1 MVVSAGMQTEKE
13 KLNNMFYGLYMII
26 PGQFTLLDNQYV
38 SFSKQN
44 LKIIIQGVPDTVYNY
59 SINSIAQL
67 YYRGA
72 PIKAIEVKL
81 DNLGSTNA
89 TGPNNL
95 SNLLTMGL
103 GMRPPTSIYMTYDNE
118 TGLFSLKN
126 QQRSNILT
134 LQRISD

>member
-1 MVVSAGMQTEKE
+1 MQTEKE

-26 PGQFTLLDNQYV
+26 PGQFTLLDNQYL
-38 SFSKQN
+38 SFSKKN
-44 LKIIIQGVPDTVYNY
+44 LKIIIQGVSDTVYNY
-59 SINSIAQL
+59 SINSIDQL

-81 DNLGSTNA
+81 DNLATTNA

-103 GMRPPTSIYMTYDNE
+103 GMRPPTIIYMTYDNE

>member
-1 MVVSAGMQTEKE
+1 MQTQKE

-26 PGQFTLLDNQYV
+26 PGQFTLLDNQYL
-38 SFSKQN
+38 SFSKKN
-44 LKIIIQGVPDTVYNY
+44 LKIIVQSSPNTVYNY
-59 SINSIAQL
+59 SINSIDQL

-81 DNLGSTNA
+81 DNLATTNA
-89 TGPNNL
+89 TGSNNI

-103 GMRPPTSIYMTYDNE
+103 GMRPPTIIYMTYDNE